1 MALGINTQSSLGG
14 EFLPIVKFDCRAGR
28 MFRRDR
34 ENGENTDVDITK
46 SFKAVMDLENVEVGW
61 IDFDTGSAPS
71 FALGPIGQ
79 EPEKPSDKHK
89 KGVRFVVKLAK
100 ECGGDV
106 REMASTAKAFLRGLD
121 ELHDKFVEQAGKNAG
136 KLPVVVLKDTVAVTT
151 GEGTRKSTNYSPIFE
166 ISAWVSR
173 PTDIKATPRDASPAV
188 QMAKGSAPSTGST
201 KVAPPAADDEEDFG

>member
-1 MALGINTQSSLGG
+1 MALGINTQGSVGG

-46 SFKAVMDLENVEVGW
+46 SFKAVMDLDNIEVGW
-61 IDFDTGSAPS
+61 IDFDTVGAPS

-79 EPEKPSDKHK
+79 EPERPSEKHK

-121 ELHDKFVEQAGKNAG
+121 DLHDVFIAEQAKNTG
-136 KLPVVVLKDTVAVTT
+136 KLPVVVLKDTVPVTT
-151 GEGTRKSTNYSPIFE
+151 GEGARKSTNYSPVFE
-166 ISAWVSR
+166 ISSWVAR
-173 PTDIKATPRDASPAV
+173 PADIKAAPRNTEPAQV
-188 QMAKGSAPSTGST
+188 SVKTSAPSTGST
-201 KVAPPAADDEEDFG
+201 KVAPPVADDEDFG